1 MIQNIFILILP
12 FLLLMIGL
20 FLLTKGADLVIE
32 GSINAAKKFNVSTL
46 LIGLTIIALGTS
58 LPELVASVQA
68 VLNNA
73 PGLALGNII
82 GSNIAN
88 ILLILGV
95 GSLISPIIIKK
106 EQFKVDGYF
115 LFLSTLFFSLL
126 IYFNLLEYKYGYPMI
141 GLLISFLIID
151 YLRAKKF
158 GEDKISLV
166 DVSELKNKNTSSVQ
180 IILLKIIIGLTILI
194 FGAEIL
200 VSNAIKIAKTLEVS
214 EEIIGLTMVAIG
226 TSLPEL
232 ATVIVAAKKQETDLI
247 IGNVIG
253 SNIFNILGVIGV
265 TSIITNIPV
274 SANILKLDLWIMIF
288 ITSVFIFFIFNMYY
302 IKRIV
307 GLIFLIL
314 YIFYIVVCFL

>member
-1 MIQNIFILILP
+1 MIQNLFILILP
-12 FLLLMIGL
+12 FLLLILGL

-32 GSINAAKKFNVSTL
+32 GSINAAKRFNVSTL

-95 GSLISPIIIKK
+95 GAIVSPIIIKK
-106 EQFKVDGYF
+106 EQFKLDSYF
-115 LFLSTLFFSLL
+115 LFLSTLFFSIL
-126 IYFNLLEYKYGYPMI
+126 IYFNLLEYKYGYLMI

-158 GEDKISLV
+158 GEEKISLV
-166 DVSELKNKNTSSVQ
+166 DMSELENKKLSSTSN
-180 IILLKIIIGLTILI
+180 IFLKIIIGLFILI

-200 VSNAIKIAKTLEVS
+200 ISNAIKIAKTLEVS

-232 ATVIVAAKKQETDLI
+232 ATIIAAAKKQETDLI
-247 IGNVIG
+247 IGNVVG

-274 SANILKLDLWIMIF
+274 SNNIIKFDLWIMITVTA
-288 ITSVFIFFIFNMYY
+288 IFIFFIFNINY
-302 IKRIV
+302 IKRIT

-314 YIFYIVVCFL
+314 YIFYIIICYL

>member
-1 MIQNIFILILP
+1 MIQNLFILILP
-12 FLLLMIGL
+12 FLLLILGL

-32 GSINAAKKFNVSTL
+32 GSINAAKRFNVSTL

-95 GSLISPIIIKK
+95 GAIVSPIIIKK
-106 EQFKVDGYF
+106 EQFKLDSYF
-115 LFLSTLFFSLL
+115 LFLSTLFFSIL
-126 IYFNLLEYKYGYPMI
+126 IYFNLLEYKYGYLMI

-158 GEDKISLV
+158 GEEKISLF
-166 DVSELKNKNTSSVQ
+166 DMSELENKKLSSTSN
-180 IILLKIIIGLTILI
+180 IFLKIIIGLFILI

-200 VSNAIKIAKTLEVS
+200 ISNAIKIAQTLEVS

-232 ATVIVAAKKQETDLI
+232 ATIIAAAKKQETDLI
-247 IGNVIG
+247 IGNVVG

-274 SANILKLDLWIMIF
+274 SNNIIKFDLWIMITVTA
-288 ITSVFIFFIFNMYY
+288 IFIFFIFNINY
-302 IKRIV
+302 IKRIT
-307 GLIFLIL
+307 GLTLLIL
-314 YIFYIVVCFL
+314 YIFYIIICYL

>member
-1 MIQNIFILILP
+1 MIQNLFILILP
-12 FLLLMIGL
+12 FLLLILGL

-32 GSINAAKKFNVSTL
+32 GSINAAKRFNVSTL

-88 ILLILGV
+88 ILLILGA
-95 GSLISPIIIKK
+95 GSIVSPIIIKK
-106 EQFKVDGYF
+106 EQFKLDSYF
-115 LFLSTLFFSLL
+115 LFLSTLFFSIL
-126 IYFNLLEYKYGYPMI
+126 IYFNLLEYKYGYLMI

-158 GEDKISLV
+158 GEEKISLV
-166 DVSELKNKNTSSVQ
+166 DMSELENKKLSSTSN
-180 IILLKIIIGLTILI
+180 IFLKIIIGLFILI

-200 VSNAIKIAKTLEVS
+200 ISNAIKIAKTLEVS

-232 ATVIVAAKKQETDLI
+232 ATIIAAAKKQETDLI
-247 IGNVIG
+247 IGNVVG

-274 SANILKLDLWIMIF
+274 SHNIIKFDLWIMITVTA
-288 ITSVFIFFIFNMYY
+288 IFIFFIFNINY
-302 IKRIV
+302 IKRIT
-307 GLIFLIL
+307 GLILLIL
-314 YIFYIVVCFL
+314 YIFYIIICYL

>member
-1 MIQNIFILILP
+1 MIQNLFILILP
-12 FLLLMIGL
+12 FLLLILGL

-32 GSINAAKKFNVSTL
+32 GSINAAKRFNVSTL

-88 ILLILGV
+88 ILLILGA
-95 GSLISPIIIKK
+95 GSIVSPIIIKK
-106 EQFKVDGYF
+106 EQFKLDSYF
-115 LFLSTLFFSLL
+115 LFLSTLFFSIL
-126 IYFNLLEYKYGYPMI
+126 IYFNLLEYKYGYLMI

-158 GEDKISLV
+158 GEEKISLV
-166 DVSELKNKNTSSVQ
+166 DMSELENKKLSSTSN
-180 IILLKIIIGLTILI
+180 IFLKIIIGLFILI

-200 VSNAIKIAKTLEVS
+200 ISNAIKIAKTLEVS

-232 ATVIVAAKKQETDLI
+232 ATIIAAAKKQETDLI
-247 IGNVIG
+247 IGNVVG

-274 SANILKLDLWIMIF
+274 SNNIIKFDLWIMITVTA
-288 ITSVFIFFIFNMYY
+288 IFIFFIFNINY
-302 IKRIV
+302 IKRIT
-307 GLIFLIL
+307 GLILLIL
-314 YIFYIVVCFL
+314 YIFYIIICYL

>member
-1 MIQNIFILILP
+1 MIQNLFILILP
-12 FLLLMIGL
+12 FLLLILGL

-32 GSINAAKKFNVSTL
+32 GSINAAKRFNVSTL

-95 GSLISPIIIKK
+95 GAIVSPIIIKK
-106 EQFKVDGYF
+106 EQFKLDSYF
-115 LFLSTLFFSLL
+115 LFLSTLFFSIL
-126 IYFNLLEYKYGYPMI
+126 IYFNLLEYKYGYLMI

-158 GEDKISLV
+158 GEEKISLF
-166 DVSELKNKNTSSVQ
+166 DMSELENKKLSSTSN
-180 IILLKIIIGLTILI
+180 IFLKIIIGLFILI

-200 VSNAIKIAKTLEVS
+200 ISNAIKIAQTLEVS

-232 ATVIVAAKKQETDLI
+232 ATIIAAAKKQETDLI
-247 IGNVIG
+247 IGNVVG

-274 SANILKLDLWIMIF
+274 SNNIIKFDLWIMITVTA
-288 ITSVFIFFIFNMYY
+288 IFIFFIFNINY
-302 IKRIV
+302 IKRIT

-314 YIFYIVVCFL
+314 YIFYIIICYL